1 MFVYLYTYFCR
12 NEVISIILFY
22 SLDIMTWR
30 AFQVSVFAFFDFFLN
45 NCYLKLQYMRE
56 DIRKGCRR
64 VNMVEI
70 LCTKVMKMEKWD
82 FFDTVLRTV
91 RRWDKGEWWRGWI
104 QLRYIVSTFVNVT
117 RYPQYNNNIIKILL
131 DEWFIIY
138 SAKLQYLYM

>member
-70 LCTKVMKMEKWD
+70 LCTKVMKMEK
-82 FFDTVLRTV
+82 
-91 RRWDKGEWWRGWI
+91 
-104 QLRYIVSTFVNVT
+104 
-117 RYPQYNNNIIKILL
+117 
-131 DEWFIIY
+131 
-138 SAKLQYLYM
+138 